1 MALAGTVWRPIG
13 PSPLTQSG
21 RQDNGLVTAVAV
33 NPNNGNV
40 VYIGTAGGGVWRT
53 PDGGANWVPIFDRQT
68 SLGIGDPSALAIDP
82 NDTSTIYM
90 GTSGRVGRQISA
102 GLFKSTDGGAS
113 CVRLGSGY
121 PVGNNGNASQFTRQW
136 INVILVDPANSQT
149 LYLAST
155 TGVFRSTDGGLNWTF
170 GAGAAGDARSLV
182 LDPTSSA
189 AARVL

>member
-13 PSPLTQSG
+13 PSPLNQSG

-68 SLGIGDPSALAIDP
+68 SLGIGEPSALAIDP

-90 GTSGRVGRQISA
+90 GTSGRVGRQVPA

-113 CVRLGSGY
+113 CVRWAPAIR
-121 PVGNNGNASQFTRQW
+121 PVTMATPVS
-136 INVILVDPANSQT
+136 
-149 LYLAST
+149 
-155 TGVFRSTDGGLNWTF
+155 
-170 GAGAAGDARSLV
+170 SLV
-182 LDPTSSA
+182 SGSTPFSLIQPTPRPYTWHRRRVSSVRLMGA
-189 AARVL
+189 